1 MNKLKLKLMAVA
13 GVTAMLAACGGGS
26 SGGGDAPQSAEREVP
41 ASAMASPRAYSE
53 YAKSLDASDD
63 TEPLA
68 VDKVVAPVSDTDE
81 PIPLS

>member
-41 ASAMASPRAYSE
+41 ASAMASPRAYS
-53 YAKSLDASDD
+53 
-63 TEPLA
+63 
-68 VDKVVAPVSDTDE
+68 
-81 PIPLS
+81 